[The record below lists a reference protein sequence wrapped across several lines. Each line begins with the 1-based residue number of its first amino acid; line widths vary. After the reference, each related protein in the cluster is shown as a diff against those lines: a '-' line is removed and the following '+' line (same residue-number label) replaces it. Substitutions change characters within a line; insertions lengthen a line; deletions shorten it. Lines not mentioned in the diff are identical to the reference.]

1 MESQS
6 PSPNPKPITPVK
18 PTSNNRDFL
27 THLEIYLAKRD
38 GVDKLLKISRYT
50 TKIILASSI
59 FTQQPLVTRL
69 KSFESSVG
77 ISRKA
82 FRLGKFVQDVNALR
96 STCLTDRL
104 DLFLS
109 VIAYGGE
116 GLYYFIEQFVWL
128 GKAGLI
134 DKRHLPALQKW
145 SAWCEF
151 VGYFGSVSLKVR
163 ELRTLDAEEKCLVSS
178 LDLAMLRGIACEEE
192 EGKLRKL
199 RDKKVM
205 KRLSVVQD
213 FADGFMSLAD
223 SRDGRGM
230 LSSPVL
236 VSAAGLLSAL
246 ISSHKNWVSC

>member
-1 MESQS
+1 
-6 PSPNPKPITPVK
+6 
-18 PTSNNRDFL
+18 
-27 THLEIYLAKRD
+27 KR
-38 GVDKLLKISRYT
+38 
-50 TKIILASSI
+50 
-59 FTQQPLVTRL
+59 
-69 KSFESSVG
+69 
-77 ISRKA
+77 
-82 FRLGKFVQDVNALR
+82 
-96 STCLTDRL
+96 
-104 DLFLS
+104 
-109 VIAYGGE
+109 
-116 GLYYFIEQFVWL
+116 FVWL

-134 DKRHLPALQKW
+134 DKSHLPALQKW

-230 LSSPVL
+230 P
-236 VSAAGLLSAL
+236 
-246 ISSHKNWVSC
+246 K